1 MRILVIDDDVAVVEN
16 LTLFLRN
23 EFHAVD
29 SLTYIRDRE
38 TLQGKLEHFGPDGII
53 LDYGMETLGT
63 EIYVW
68 IRGWSVAAPIVFY
81 TNYARSQERG
91 RMLEVGAIESEIIE
105 KREVGLDM
113 DLILKA
119 LKGRG

>member
-1 MRILVIDDDVAVVEN
+1 MRILLIDDDVSVIEN

-29 SLTYIRDRE
+29 SLTYVKDRA
-38 TLQGKLEHFGPDGII
+38 TLQGKLKQFGPDGIV

-68 IRGWSVAAPIVFY
+68 IRDWNGAAPIVFY

-91 RMLEVGAIESEIIE
+91 RMLDVGAIDSEIIE
-105 KREVGLDM
+105 KREVGLDL
-113 DLILKA
+113 DLILAA

>member
-29 SLTYIRDRE
+29 SLTYIKDRA
-38 TLQGKLEHFGPDGII
+38 TLQGKLEQFGPDGIV
-53 LDYGMETLGT
+53 LDYGMEILGT

-68 IRGWSVAAPIVFY
+68 IRGWSGAAPIVFY
-81 TNYARSQERG
+81 TNYARSQERA

-113 DLILKA
+113 DLILMA